1 MSGLPEL
8 SRDLAKEYR
17 ITMAD
22 ACEIIQF
29 INKDIITRLG
39 RGEVLHIDQFGS
51 FHAEGRKVWFNTSK
65 AMQEYI
71 NSQENAK
78 KVPKEKP
85 RGDRWKHLHQAY
97 LEKLKNMDENSEV
110 T

>member
-17 ITMAD
+17 ITVPD
-22 ACEIIQF
+22 ANELIQF
-29 INKDIITRLG
+29 INRDIINRLA

-51 FHAEGRKVWFNTSK
+51 FHAEDKKIWFNPSK
-65 AMQEYI
+65 FMQSYI
-71 NSQENAK
+71 DERLYEP

-85 RGDRWKHLHQAY
+85 RGDRWKDLHQAY
-97 LEKLKNMDENSEV
+97 LQKIHDTDRKESS
-110 T
+110 